1 MISWIWIV
9 FYKIEFVLGMCFGM
23 NGFKMIVMVDFLE
36 GCMVGD
42 GIIVVFFKF
51 GVFVGD

>member
-1 MISWIWIV
+1 
-9 FYKIEFVLGMCFGM
+9 
-23 NGFKMIVMVDFLE
+23 MIVMVDFLE

-51 GVFVGD
+51 GVFVGDWVYGIYV